1 MMVTTFGALEM
12 AEYIYKGFKVHY
24 DIEKTEITG
33 GLFQAQGYVICDS
46 DTDGPTLTQKF
57 QTESSLKSDVEH
69 EIKKII
75 NHYIDF
81 EWKQYL
87 KMRG

>member
-1 MMVTTFGALEM
+1 M

-24 DIEKTEITG
+24 EIEKIKVAG

-57 QTESSLKSDVEH
+57 QTESSLKADAES

-75 NHYIDF
+75 NRYIDF
-81 EWKQYL
+81 EWEQYL
-87 KMRG
+87 KMHG